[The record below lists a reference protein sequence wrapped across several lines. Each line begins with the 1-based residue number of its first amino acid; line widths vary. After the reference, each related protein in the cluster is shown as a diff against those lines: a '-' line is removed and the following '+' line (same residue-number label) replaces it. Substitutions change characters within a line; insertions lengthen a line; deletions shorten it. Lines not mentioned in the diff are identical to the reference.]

1 MPVVHPPRRVPQAI
15 KQNLK
20 EEPEATEETGI
31 TTKVTEPI
39 DWVNSLAVVEN
50 PNGKLRICLDPKDL
64 NAAIKRPHY
73 PMPTLED
80 ALSKMT
86 GAKFF
91 SKLDAR
97 SGYWQLKLS
106 PESSYLTTF
115 NTAYVRYRFLR
126 LPF

>member
-1 MPVVHPPRRVPQAI
+1 M
-15 KQNLK
+15 K
-20 EEPEATEETGI
+20 EELDKMEESKVI
-31 TTKVTEPI
+31 AKVTEPT
-39 DWVNSLAVVEN
+39 DWVNSLVGVEK

-64 NAAIKRPHY
+64 NTAIKRPHY

-91 SKLDAR
+91 SKLDSR

-106 PESSYLTTF
+106 PES
-115 NTAYVRYRFLR
+115 
-126 LPF
+126 

>member
-1 MPVVHPPRRVPQAI
+1 M
-15 KQNLK
+15 
-20 EEPEATEETGI
+20 EETGI
-31 TTKVTEPI
+31 IATVTEPT
-39 DWVNSLAVVEN
+39 DWVNSLVVVEN

-97 SGYWQLKLS
+97 SEYWQLKLS

-115 NTAYVRYRFLR
+115 NTPYGRYRFL
-126 LPF
+126 